1 MGRPR
6 EFDVDEALCSALQLF
21 WRKGYEGTSMSDLT
35 DVMGITRPSLYSAY
49 GNKEDLFRKALDLYE
64 RQHLC
69 FAKEA
74 LQAPTA
80 KEAVQRLLEGYA
92 DVLTDPMHPPGCLG
106 VNGALACSE
115 ASAPIREELIAR
127 RTINEDILRER
138 LERARAEGDLPAGE
152 NAADCARYVISVA
165 LGMAVKAA
173 SGASREELYRVSDF
187 AMRGWPTA

>member
-152 NAADCARYVISVA
+152 DAADCARYVISVA

>member
-187 AMRGWPTA
+187 ALRGWPTA